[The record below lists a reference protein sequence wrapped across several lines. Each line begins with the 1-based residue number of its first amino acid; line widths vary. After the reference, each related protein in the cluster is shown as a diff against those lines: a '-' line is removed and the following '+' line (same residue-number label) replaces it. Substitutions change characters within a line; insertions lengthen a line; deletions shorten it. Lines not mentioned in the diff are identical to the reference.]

1 MEVLL
6 MNKKKVSAIMAA
18 LLTTGNLVSISAFAK
33 PISNILTVDV
43 TVNTA
48 STTANPINA
57 EELKKALADKNIEV
71 INLSPTG
78 NYEGQ
83 FEIRRNVTINGNGAL
98 IKAPDVLEAKG
109 DKKPI
114 IYVTGAEDVNIKN
127 LKVDGNSKVTV
138 TDGFTGISLENAGGT
153 IEAVEVTNIK
163 EKNLTGNQHGWGIYV
178 NNMDKALRKVNIT
191 KCTVTAYQK
200 DGIHVKGEGL
210 TANVIDN
217 ILMGAGATDVI
228 AQNGI
233 VFEDKVIGK
242 ATGNTITKHNY
253 IGDDDSAGVLLDGA
267 GAVEVSK
274 NKYDENKID
283 YLNNDIENTVTLSGT
298 VDGVDFSASSI
309 DIKKNPGESASIVIS
324 AKIND
329 KNADAFG
336 RNGQPADLILNLG
349 ANASKAVVKANGI
362 EIKDADNDGKFDI
375 GDIDGNT
382 TEAFNID
389 ITFNEAETYTAE
401 IYVDDNR

>member
-1 MEVLL
+1 